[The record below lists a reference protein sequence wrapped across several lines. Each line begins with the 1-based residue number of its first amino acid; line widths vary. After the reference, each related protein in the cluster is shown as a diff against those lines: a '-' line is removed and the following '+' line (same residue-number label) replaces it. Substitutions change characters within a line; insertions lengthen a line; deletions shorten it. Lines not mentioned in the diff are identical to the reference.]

1 MYNEIVDGLSKRV
14 PNKNA
19 SGFTFVQADGKR
31 KYTALKSEGNETSYT
46 TEILVRQLDDGLF
59 DPDNFYCSPG
69 ESDITAINPEDLT
82 DYVLDNF
89 YRPEDSYITFS
100 IGRAQLDFF
109 KNRDFQID
117 KYIKIDESKGIPNV
131 TGIVLDLEARPEF
144 SEACDEGIVC
154 DMPNCV
160 EYYNV
165 TADLAYDEAFDIAE
179 EYGEETFKREI
190 DDLMGKTIDKVS
202 AGAEVIPKG
211 LYFIKDNK
219 IYYLTADE
227 YHHIYDNSGYNRKD
241 LFELIETPGFYQLDS
256 GLIKNTKQALFTMN
270 TVDKAFGAL
279 GEKIYFD
286 LTTITDYGITPQDFL
301 SRLLSNDSQ
310 AFELLANIL
319 KNQANVP
326 RR

>member
-14 PNKNA
+14 PNKKA

-46 TEILVRQLDDGLF
+46 TEILVRQLDDDLF

-82 DYVLDNF
+82 DNVYVSFD
-89 YRPEDSYITFS
+89 RPSETYLTFEN
-100 IGRAQLDFF
+100 GRVKLDFF
-109 KNRDFQID
+109 KTREFQID

-131 TGIVLDLEARPEF
+131 SGIILDLEARPEF

-154 DMPNCV
+154 DMPNSV
-160 EYYNV
+160 EYYN
-165 TADLAYDEAFDIAE
+165 AIAGKDEEEIFDIAD
-179 EYGEETFKREI
+179 EYGEEVFIRELN
-190 DDLMGKTIDKVS
+190 DLMTKAIDKIS
-202 AGAEVIPKG
+202 AGAEVVPKG
-211 LYFIKDNK
+211 FYFIKDNRV
-219 IYYLTADE
+219 YYITADE
-227 YHHIYDNSGYNRKD
+227 YDEIYDAVGYNKSN
-241 LFELIETPGFYQLDS
+241 LFELVDVPGFYQLNS
-256 GLIKNTKQALFTMN
+256 GLIKNTEQAIFTMN
-270 TVDKAFGAL
+270 TVDKVFGAL
-279 GEKIYFD
+279 GEKNYFD